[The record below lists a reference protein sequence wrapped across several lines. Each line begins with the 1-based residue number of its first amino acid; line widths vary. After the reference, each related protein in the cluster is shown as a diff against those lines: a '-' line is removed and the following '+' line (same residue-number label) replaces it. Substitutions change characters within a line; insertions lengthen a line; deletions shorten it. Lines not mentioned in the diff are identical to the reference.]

1 MSSDFIHYLQCVL
14 CDVRYDPAEVT
25 YTCPTCGPLGV
36 LGVHYDYEKISQHI
50 SRATLAEDH
59 DPTFWRYRALLPI
72 SYSPTDRPVLSIGG
86 TPLYAV
92 NRLRDYLGMKDLW
105 LKDESRNPSAS
116 LKDRASI
123 IAVIRAVG
131 TYPSRQRRYEVTAV
145 HTGETKG
152 EGKTVACASTG
163 NAASSLAVQAASVG
177 LPCYIFVPHNA
188 PRAKIVQLLMCGAT
202 VFAVKGSY
210 DDAFDLCIEACNT
223 FGWYNRNTGYNPY
236 LVEGKKTVGLE
247 IAEQL
252 DWQVPDSIL
261 VPTGDGCIISGV
273 YRGFEDLYRLGMIER
288 IPRMIAVQ
296 AEGSPAIVRALQGD
310 GIVRPLQA
318 QTVADGI
325 SVSLPRNGAMAVKVI
340 RESGGFGFTVS
351 DEEILAA
358 EKELARLTGVFAEPS
373 GAASYAGL
381 RRLLSEGRI
390 ERDERVVLLVTGSG
404 LKSIDAVVGSAG
416 SVVPIEMGTEGMQMV
431 EKAVSSNFQDQKGR
445 VVNQWETSS

>member
-1 MSSDFIHYLQCVL
+1 MSADYIHHLQCVL
-14 CDVRYDPAEVT
+14 CDARYNPAEVT
-25 YTCPTCGPLGV
+25 YTCPTCGPSGV
-36 LGVHYDYEKISQHI
+36 LEVHYNYEH
-50 SRATLAEDH
+50 
-59 DPTFWRYRALLPI
+59 YRALLPI
-72 SYSPTDRPVLSIGG
+72 SYSHGDRPALSIGG
-86 TPLYAV
+86 TPLYTV
-92 NRLRDYLGMKDLW
+92 NRLRTYLGLRDLW
-105 LKDESRNPSAS
+105 LKDDSRNPSAS

-123 IAVIRAVG
+123 IAVMRA
-131 TYPSRQRRYEVTAV
+131 
-145 HTGETKG
+145 

-163 NAASSLAVQAASVG
+163 NAASSLAVQAAAVG

-188 PRAKIVQLLMCGAT
+188 PRAKIVQLLMCGAI

-252 DWQVPDSIL
+252 DWQIPDSVL

-296 AEGSPAIVRALQGD
+296 AEGSPAIVRALEGD
-310 GIVRPLQA
+310 GIVRPFPA

-325 SVSLPRNGAMAVKVI
+325 SVGLPRNGAMAVKVI
-340 RESGGFGFTVS
+340 RESGGFGITIS

-381 RRLLSEGRI
+381 LRLLSEGRI

-404 LKSIDAVVGSAG
+404 LKSIDAVVGTAG
-416 SVVPIEMGTEGMQMV
+416 SVEPIEKGAEGMEMV
-431 EKAVSSNFQDQKGR
+431 KK
-445 VVNQWETSS
+445 VVK

>member
-1 MSSDFIHYLQCVL
+1 MSADYIHHLQCVL
-14 CDVRYDPAEVT
+14 CDARYNPAEVT

-36 LGVHYDYEKISQHI
+36 LEVHYNYEQISQHI

-59 DPTFWRYRALLPI
+59 DLTFWRYRALLPI
-72 SYSPTDRPVLSIGG
+72 SYSHGDRPALSIGG
-86 TPLYAV
+86 TPLYTV
-92 NRLRDYLGMKDLW
+92 NRLRTYLGMKDLW
-105 LKDESRNPSAS
+105 LKDDSRNPSAS

-123 IAVIRAVG
+123 IAVMRAVG
-131 TYPSRQRRYEVTAV
+131 TYPSRQRRYAATAV
-145 HTGETKG
+145 QSGETKG

-163 NAASSLAVQAASVG
+163 NAASSLAVQAAAVG

-252 DWQVPDSIL
+252 DWQIPDSVL

-296 AEGSPAIVRALQGD
+296 AEGSPAIVRALEGD
-310 GIVRPLQA
+310 GIVRPFPA

-325 SVSLPRNGAMAVKVI
+325 SVGLPRNGAMAVKVI
-340 RESGGFGFTVS
+340 RESGGFGITIS

-381 RRLLSEGRI
+381 LRLLSEGRI

-404 LKSIDAVVGSAG
+404 LKSIDAVVGTAG
-416 SVVPIEMGTEGMQMV
+416 SVEPIEKGAEGMEMV
-431 EKAVSSNFQDQKGR
+431 KK
-445 VVNQWETSS
+445 VVK

>member
-1 MSSDFIHYLQCVL
+1 MSAGHIHHLQCVL
-14 CDVRYDPAEVT
+14 CGASYNPAEVT

-36 LGVHYDYEKISQHI
+36 LEVHYDYEQLAQRI
-50 SRATLAEDH
+50 SRATLAEDR
-59 DPTFWRYRALLPI
+59 DFTFWRYRALLPI
-72 SYSPTDRPVLSIGG
+72 SYSHKDKPALEIGG
-86 TPLYAV
+86 TPLYPV
-92 NRLRDYLGMKDLW
+92 ERLRTYLGMKDLW
-105 LKDESRNPSAS
+105 LKDDARNPSAS

-123 IAVIRAVG
+123 IAVIRA
-131 TYPSRQRRYEVTAV
+131 EA
-145 HTGETKG
+145 
-152 EGKTVACASTG
+152 EGKTLACASTG

-247 IAEQL
+247 MAEQL
-252 DWQVPDSIL
+252 GWQVPDSVL

-273 YRGFEDLYRLGMIER
+273 YRGFEDLYRLGIIER
-288 IPRMIAVQ
+288 IPRVIAVQ
-296 AEGSPAIVRALQGD
+296 AEGSPAIVRALEGD
-310 GIVRPLQA
+310 GVVRPCAA
-318 QTVADGI
+318 QTIADGI
-325 SVSLPRNGAMAVKVI
+325 SVSLPRNGAMAVKII
-340 RESGGFGFTVS
+340 RESGGFGVTVS

-381 RRLLSEGRI
+381 LRLLDEGRI
-390 ERDERVVLLVTGSG
+390 MRDERAVLLVTGSG
-404 LKSIDAVVGSAG
+404 LKSIDAVVGTAG
-416 SVVPIEMGTEGMQMV
+416 SVVPIEKGSEGMEMV
-431 EKAVSSNFQDQKGR
+431 EK
-445 VVNQWETSS
+445 VVR

>member
-1 MSSDFIHYLQCVL
+1 MLASHIHHLQCVL
-14 CDVRYDPAEVT
+14 CGTSYDPAEVE
-25 YTCPTCGPLGV
+25 YTCPACGPPGILA
-36 LGVHYDYEKISQHI
+36 VHYDYEQVAPHI
-50 SRATLAEDH
+50 GRAQLAENH
-59 DPTFWRYRALLPI
+59 EQTAWRYRALLPI
-72 SYSPTDRPVLSIGG
+72 SYSHKAMSPLAIGG

-92 NRLRDYLGMKDLW
+92 ERLRSYLGMSDLW
-105 LKDESRNPSAS
+105 LKDETRNPSAS

-123 IAVIRAVG
+123 IAVMLA
-131 TYPSRQRRYEVTAV
+131 
-145 HTGETKG
+145 
-152 EGKTVACASTG
+152 EGRTVACASTG
-163 NAASSLAVQAASVG
+163 NAASSLAVQAASFG

-202 VFAVKGSY
+202 VFAVQGSY

-252 DWQVPDSIL
+252 QWQVPDSVL

-273 YRGFEDLYRLGMIER
+273 YRGFEDFYRLGMIDR
-288 IPRMIAVQ
+288 LPRMIAVQ
-296 AEGSPAIVRALQGD
+296 AEGSPAIVRALKSD
-310 GIVRPLQA
+310 GIVRPYPA

-340 RESGGFGFTVS
+340 RESGGFGITVS
-351 DEEILAA
+351 DGEILAA
-358 EKELARLTGVFAEPS
+358 EKELAKLTGVFAEPS

-381 RRLLSEGRI
+381 VRLLRDGRI
-390 ERDERVVLLVTGSG
+390 ERDARTVLLVTGSG

-416 SVVPIEMGTEGMQMV
+416 SVVPIEKGAEGMQMV
-431 EKAVSSNFQDQKGR
+431 EK
-445 VVNQWETSS
+445 VVKRS

>member
-1 MSSDFIHYLQCVL
+1 MSADYIHHLQCVL
-14 CDVRYDPAEVT
+14 CDARYNPAEVT
-25 YTCPTCGPLGV
+25 YTCPTCGPSGV
-36 LGVHYDYEKISQHI
+36 LEVHYNYEQISQHI

-59 DPTFWRYRALLPI
+59 DRTLWRYRALLPI
-72 SYSPTDRPVLSIGG
+72 SYSHGDRPALSIGG
-86 TPLYAV
+86 TPLYTV
-92 NRLRDYLGMKDLW
+92 NRLRTYLGLRDLW
-105 LKDESRNPSAS
+105 LKDDSRNPSAS

-123 IAVIRAVG
+123 IAVMRA
-131 TYPSRQRRYEVTAV
+131 
-145 HTGETKG
+145 

-163 NAASSLAVQAASVG
+163 NAASSLAVQAAAVG

-188 PRAKIVQLLMCGAT
+188 PRAKIVQLLMCGAI

-252 DWQVPDSIL
+252 DWQIPDSVL

-296 AEGSPAIVRALQGD
+296 AEGSPAIVRALEGD
-310 GIVRPLQA
+310 GIVRPFPA

-325 SVSLPRNGAMAVKVI
+325 SVGLPRNGAMAVKVI
-340 RESGGFGFTVS
+340 RESGGYGITIS

-381 RRLLSEGRI
+381 LRLLSEGRI

-404 LKSIDAVVGSAG
+404 LKSIDAVVGTAG
-416 SVVPIEMGTEGMQMV
+416 SVEPIEKGAEGMEMV
-431 EKAVSSNFQDQKGR
+431 KK
-445 VVNQWETSS
+445 VVK